1 MKRETLILRI
11 AVFIIGLP
19 VLALWIFGLP
29 WLIKNPVNPNY
40 AHVLYPII
48 IGIYASSIPYY
59 IALYKAFRLLGF
71 IDKNIAFSELSV
83 KALRVIKYCAIIIT
97 TLYAL
102 IMPFAYLA
110 AKLDDAPGLIII
122 GMIPPF
128 TSVII
133 AVFTAVLQKL
143 LKNAIDI
150 KAENDLT
157 I

>member
-1 MKRETLILRI
+1 MKRETLFLRI
-11 AVFIIGLP
+11 ALFIIGLP
-19 VLALWIFGLP
+19 VLALWMFGLP

-40 AHVLYPII
+40 AHILYPII
-48 IGIYASSIPYY
+48 IGICASSIPYY